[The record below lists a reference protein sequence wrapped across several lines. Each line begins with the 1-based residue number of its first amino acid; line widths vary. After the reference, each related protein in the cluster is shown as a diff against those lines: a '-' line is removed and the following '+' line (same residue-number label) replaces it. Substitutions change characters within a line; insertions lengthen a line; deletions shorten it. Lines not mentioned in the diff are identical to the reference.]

1 MNRFGVEL
9 RAEVEGN
16 RLAGHAAVFDRHA
29 EVGFGLETLSRTAFD
44 KALAEDPDVVALI
57 NHNMGQILDRSRG
70 GTLKLGVDDA
80 GLVFEAAI
88 PDTSYGRDLREQI
101 ASGLMTGCS
110 FGFIPGEDRVG
121 RAPDGRQLRTHTS
134 IRRLV
139 DVSVVT
145 MPAYD
150 GTDVRLRHVEFGA
163 NPLTARGQL
172 IRLQAAQHLRDVK

>member
-16 RLAGHAAVFDRHA
+16 RLAGHAAVFNRHA
-29 EVGFGLETLSRTAFD
+29 EIGTGYEALEPTCFDETLRSD
-44 KALAEDPDVVALI
+44 QDVVALI
-57 NHNMGQILDRSRG
+57 NHNMGLILDRTRG
-70 GTLKLGVDDA
+70 GTLKLGVDDD

-101 ASGLMTGCS
+101 SSGLMTGCS

-150 GTDVRLRHVEFGA
+150 GTDVRLRHVEFSP